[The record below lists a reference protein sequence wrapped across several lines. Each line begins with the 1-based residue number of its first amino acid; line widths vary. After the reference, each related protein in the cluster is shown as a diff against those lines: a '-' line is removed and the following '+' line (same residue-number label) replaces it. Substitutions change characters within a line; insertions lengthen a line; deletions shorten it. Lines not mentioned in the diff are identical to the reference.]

1 MGADVLT
8 REQMKHSLDDWY
20 RVMLQQN
27 IEKATEMKEEIE
39 SKISGLDVNQDVLL
53 YHALLNFRYQ
63 VLSDWV
69 SIKEGHFNQV
79 EPFEVPQEGLL
90 AYYYHLFKALYFRM
104 VENYEEASKEFEQA
118 EKLLE
123 YIQNPCE
130 KAEFNYRLG
139 EFYYHT
145 YQEVKAIHH
154 IQKAKEEFI
163 NHPEYQIN
171 VALCENIYGLCCVEL
186 KQFEL
191 AEESFNIALDVFQRL
206 NHKKY
211 VLMIR
216 NNLGWL
222 YGTQNLSDL
231 AIRHASEVAEKLPK
245 HYKAIFTVAEEYWK
259 LGEIELAQKYIA
271 MGIET
276 CNELKNK
283 EFQYRF
289 MILEELNKG
298 SNANEMEKIVL
309 ESISYFESKNLL
321 ECIKEYS
328 EKLAMQFYEEGN
340 HIKASKYFYIN
351 NKANKK
357 YLEKGALK

>member
-1 MGADVLT
+1 MGADVVT

-39 SKISGLDVNQDVLL
+39 SKISGLDVDQDVLL

-69 SIKEGHFNQV
+69 SIKEGNFNQV

-231 AIRHASEVAEKLPK
+231 AIRHASEVVKKLPK
-245 HYKAIFTVAEEYWK
+245 HYKAILQW
-259 LGEIELAQKYIA
+259 
-271 MGIET
+271 
-276 CNELKNK
+276 LK
-283 EFQYRF
+283 
-289 MILEELNKG
+289 
-298 SNANEMEKIVL
+298 SIVNWV
-309 ESISYFESKNLL
+309 NL
-321 ECIKEYS
+321 S
-328 EKLAMQFYEEGN
+328 
-340 HIKASKYFYIN
+340 
-351 NKANKK
+351 
-357 YLEKGALK
+357 

>member
-1 MGADVLT
+1 M
-8 REQMKHSLDDWY
+8 
-20 RVMLQQN
+20 
-27 IEKATEMKEEIE
+27 
-39 SKISGLDVNQDVLL
+39 
-53 YHALLNFRYQ
+53 
-63 VLSDWV
+63 
-69 SIKEGHFNQV
+69 
-79 EPFEVPQEGLL
+79 
-90 AYYYHLFKALYFRM
+90 
-104 VENYEEASKEFEQA
+104 
-118 EKLLE
+118 
-123 YIQNPCE
+123 
-130 KAEFNYRLG
+130 
-139 EFYYHT
+139 
-145 YQEVKAIHH
+145 
-154 IQKAKEEFI
+154 
-163 NHPEYQIN
+163 
-171 VALCENIYGLCCVEL
+171 EL

-211 VLMIR
+211 VLVIR

-328 EKLAMQFYEEGN
+328 EKLAMQFYEEV
-340 HIKASKYFYIN
+340 IISKQVNILY
-351 NKANKK
+351 K
-357 YLEKGALK
+357 